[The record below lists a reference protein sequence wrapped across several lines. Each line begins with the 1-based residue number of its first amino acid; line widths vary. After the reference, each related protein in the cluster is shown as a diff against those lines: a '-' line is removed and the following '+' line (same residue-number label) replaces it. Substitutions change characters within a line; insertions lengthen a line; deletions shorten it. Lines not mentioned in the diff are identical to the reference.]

1 MPINMN
7 AQQDDID
14 YIKNQVLV
22 RFPLLGTTVSNMNFV
37 ADNSVITAATN
48 GESVIYA
55 PKFLVRLTDEEK
67 EFLLAHEML
76 HIAFNHILRSK
87 NRDARLWNIATDAV
101 INQILKSEGL
111 PIIEGGVD
119 IPEAINCSAEE
130 MYDKLLAEKE
140 KQKEETS
147 RHRDT
152 QNRDNTNAGE
162 QQDSQ
167 SQNNANEQQG
177 AQDQDNTNAGEQQ
190 GAQGQNNTNADTQG
204 KKLTTSSAK
213 SNIQR
218 KSLADWIRD
227 NSGSEQVGHDS
238 HEIWKHAVKQAEQQT
253 QAEQHSQPM
262 QQPQHNEPSS
272 LSDNNS
278 NSENNAEET
287 ETLQKEAQK
296 CREGKEYDYEKGFL
310 QENRAERKK
319 QADAVLKKLYKQKA
333 KTIQARKDAYTL
345 GAVGNAKDAVTD
357 WRKLLKKSIDDEKDH
372 WSYRRANADN
382 DYMARVEELEDEAKP
397 ETEVMLDVSGS
408 VDTHLLKEFLRQLKP
423 LLKTSKIKVGCFDH
437 HFYGFT
443 EIKSQKNIDLF
454 IIPSQGGG
462 TDLDLAVKSFSKDK
476 KINKIVFTD
485 GMGKMPARETQN
497 INAIWVVYD
506 NRNFSPCC
514 GKVIYVDKKQI
525 LSYMRLANISRGKED

>member
-7 AQQDDID
+7 TQQDDID
-14 YIKNQVLV
+14 YIKNQVLA

-147 RHRDT
+147 RNWDT
-152 QNRDNTNAGE
+152 QNRDNGNTGE
-162 QQDSQ
+162 QQNSQ
-167 SQNNANEQQG
+167 KKKNANSKMQ
-177 AQDQDNTNAGEQQ
+177 
-190 GAQGQNNTNADTQG
+190 
-204 KKLTTSSAK
+204 KKT
-213 SNIQR
+213 
-218 KSLADWIRD
+218 LADWVRD

-238 HEIWKHAVKQAEQQT
+238 HEIWKHAVEQAEQQT

-262 QQPQHNEPSS
+262 QQPQHNEPCS

-319 QADAVLKKLYKQKA
+319 QAEAVVKRLYEQKA

-357 WRKLLKKSIDDEKDH
+357 WRKLLKKSIDDEKDR

-454 IIPSQGGG
+454 TIPSQGGG

-476 KINKIVFTD
+476 KINKIVLTD

-525 LSYMRLANISRGKED
+525 LSYMRLANISRGRED

>member
-14 YIKNQVLV
+14 YIKNQVLA

-48 GESVIYA
+48 GEIVIYA
-55 PKFLVRLTDEEK
+55 PKFLAKLTDEEK

-87 NRDARLWNIATDAV
+87 DRDARLWNIATDAV

-111 PIIEGGVD
+111 PIIEDGVD

-147 RHRDT
+147 RHWDT

-162 QQDSQ
+162 QQGSQ
-167 SQNNANEQQG
+167 SQNNAN
-177 AQDQDNTNAGEQQ
+177 
-190 GAQGQNNTNADTQG
+190 ADKQG

-218 KSLADWIRD
+218 KSLADWVRED
-227 NSGSEQVGHDS
+227 SGSEQVGHDS
-238 HEIWKHAVKQAEQQT
+238 HEIWKHAVEQAEQQT

-262 QQPQHNEPSS
+262 QQPQHDEPCS

-296 CREGKEYDYEKGFL
+296 RPEGKECDYEKGFL

-357 WRKLLKKSIDDEKDH
+357 WRKLLKKSIDDEKDR

-443 EIKSQKNIDLF
+443 EIKSQKDIDLF
-454 IIPSQGGG
+454 TIPSQGGG

-485 GMGKMPARETQN
+485 GEGTMPARETQN